1 MTEIAYEPSLWL
13 PVRKP
18 LFGPSCSSIIAR
30 MIRTGIGFDAHRFA
44 EGRQLVLGGVKFEH
58 GRGLLGHSD
67 ADVLCHAVM
76 DALLGAV
83 ADGDIGKHFP
93 DTDAR
98 WKDARSVDMLGIV
111 AERLRTRGWSVVN
124 VDATV
129 LAESPRLAPR
139 IEAMRVN
146 MSEAMRIAADCVSVK
161 ATTMEGLGTVGRG
174 EGIAAMAVATVEGV

>member
-1 MTEIAYEPSLWL
+1 MRRDDASF
-13 PVRKP
+13 VRKP
-18 LFGPSCSSIIAR
+18 LFGPSVSVRIDG

-44 EGRQLVLGGVKFEH
+44 DGRRLVLGGVEFEH
-58 GRGLLGHSD
+58 HRGLLGHSD

-76 DALLGAV
+76 DALLGAT

-98 WKDARSVDMLGIV
+98 WKDARSVDLLGIV
-111 AERLRTRGWSVVN
+111 AEGLRSRGWSVVN

-129 LAESPRLAPR
+129 LAESPKLAPR
-139 IEAMRVN
+139 IDTMRANLAEAMQ
-146 MSEAMRIAADCVSVK
+146 IAADRVSVK

-174 EGIAAMAVATVEGV
+174 EGIAAMAVATVERA